1 MGACIVKILFLVSS
15 LNTGGAERV
24 ATTLAS
30 AWAERGDEVTLVST
44 YPRRGECFYALS
56 PQVQLVWM
64 ADHLGSAGNAVT
76 VTVAKLRALR
86 KIMRK
91 AQPDVIISFL
101 TNVNVMAL
109 LARRGLNI
117 PIIVCERTNPAA
129 ATNSGVVLRGMR
141 RLTYPWAD
149 MVTVQA
155 ESSVE
160 AFRRMVPGI
169 RQLAVVPNPLP
180 PGVLQQTTPP
190 VAFHQRKRLV
200 AMGRMVPA
208 KQFDLLIEVFSHL
221 ATQCPEW
228 DLVIWGEGPMRPMLE
243 QQIASLNLASRIT
256 LPGRTET
263 PWSELLQADA
273 FALTSAVEGFPN
285 VLLEA
290 MALGCPCIAF
300 DCPSGPAEMT
310 RQGNDALLVPLGDT
324 AALSQGLLRL
334 MQEPGLRA
342 DLARRGAQSVR
353 ERYALPQVLALWD
366 ELIKQACARPAS
378 G

>member
-1 MGACIVKILFLVSS
+1 MRILFLVSS

-44 YPRRGECFYALS
+44 YPQRGECFYTLS
-56 PQVQLVWM
+56 PKVDLVWM
-64 ADHLGSAGNAVT
+64 ADHLGSAGNAVS

-86 KIMRK
+86 KMMRDGK
-91 AQPDVIISFL
+91 PDVVISFL

-109 LARRGLNI
+109 LARCGLNV

-129 ATNSGVVLRGMR
+129 ATNSGAVLRAAR
-141 RLTYPWAD
+141 RFTYPWAS

-155 ESSVE
+155 DSSVG

-169 RQLAVVPNPLP
+169 RRLEVVPNPLP
-180 PGVLQQTTPP
+180 PALLQQQVPALP
-190 VAFHQRKRLV
+190 EGRRKRLV

-208 KQFDLLIEVFSHL
+208 KQFGLLIDVFSQL
-221 ATQCPEW
+221 AKQCPDW
-228 DLVIWGEGPMRPMLE
+228 DLVIWGDGPSRPKLE
-243 QQIASLNLASRIT
+243 QQIVSLDLAPRIA

-263 PWSELLQADA
+263 PWNELLQADA

-310 RQGNDALLVPLGDT
+310 RQGKDALLVPLGDT
-324 AALSQGLLRL
+324 AALGQGLLRL
-334 MQEPGLRA
+334 MQEPDLRA

-366 ELIKQACARPAS
+366 ELMKQAGVKPAS
-378 G
+378 D